1 VPYLTSAQERSATLG
16 ILQGLYTSRMI
27 DPNGS
32 SGYMDLHCHGGGG
45 FYFSDPNPENIRRAI
60 NFHKDNGSAQ
70 LLASLVS
77 ETIPD
82 LKNQISRLIPFCEDG
97 SIAGIH
103 LEGPYL
109 AKARCGAHNPNL
121 LKDPSLDEVREL
133 LDFANGHIRMIT
145 IAPELNNAIDVIT
158 FLARNNVIA
167 AIGHS
172 NGNYDDALRAI
183 EAGASLVT
191 HFSNG
196 MSKLKDGEKTFA
208 TALLYKSKIPLEI
221 IVDGHHVSRADLETI
236 FEVAPDRIILVTDAM
251 AASGQPDGNYRIGSL
266 DVVVEA
272 RIARLVSNGALAGST
287 LTMNLAV
294 ENARKFGLSDHVIFN
309 AAATLPKKLLSY
321 VG

>member
-1 VPYLTSAQERSATLG
+1 MNEREVEAK
-16 ILQGLYTSRMI
+16 YV
-27 DPNGS
+27 
-32 SGYMDLHCHGGGG
+32 DLHCHGGAG
-45 FYFSDPNPENIRRAI
+45 FYYSDPNPENIRRAI

-82 LKNQISRLIPFCEDG
+82 LKSQISRLIPFCDDG

-145 IAPELNNAIDVIT
+145 IAPELNNAIDVIA

-172 NGNYDDALRAI
+172 NGNYDDALRAVD
-183 EAGASLVT
+183 AGASLVT

-196 MSKLKDGEKTFA
+196 MSKLKDGDKTFA
-208 TALLYKSKIPLEI
+208 TALLKES
-221 IVDGHHVSRADLETI
+221 
-236 FEVAPDRIILVTDAM
+236 
-251 AASGQPDGNYRIGSL
+251 Q
-266 DVVVEA
+266 
-272 RIARLVSNGALAGST
+272 
-287 LTMNLAV
+287 
-294 ENARKFGLSDHVIFN
+294 
-309 AAATLPKKLLSY
+309 
-321 VG
+321 

>member
-1 VPYLTSAQERSATLG
+1 
-16 ILQGLYTSRMI
+16 M
-27 DPNGS
+27 
-32 SGYMDLHCHGGGG
+32 SGQREVTGYVDLHCHGGGG
-45 FYFSDPNPENIRRAI
+45 FYFSDPNPENIQKAI
-60 NFHKDNGSAQ
+60 NFHKNNGSAD

-82 LKNQISRLIPFCEDG
+82 LKNQILSLIPFCEKG

-109 AKARCGAHNPNL
+109 AKARCGAHNPDL
-121 LKDPSLDEVREL
+121 LKAPNVEEVKEL
-133 LDFANGHIRMIT
+133 LEIANGHIKMIT
-145 IAPELNNAIDVIT
+145 IAPELPGAVDAIKY
-158 FLARNNVIA
+158 LSENKVIA

-172 NGNYDDALRAI
+172 NGSFDDALTAI
-183 EAGASLVT
+183 DAGASLVT

-208 TALLYKSKIPLEI
+208 SALLYKSKIPLEI
-221 IVDGHHVSRADLETI
+221 IVDGRHVSRADLETI
-236 FEVAPDRIILVTDAM
+236 FEVAPDRIVLVTDAM

-266 DVVVEA
+266 DVIVEDG
-272 RIARLVSNGALAGST
+272 IARLVSSGALAGST

-294 ENARKFGLSDHVIFN
+294 ENARKFGLSDHAIVN

-321 VG
+321 AG